1 MKQKLIECVPNIS
14 DGRNPST
21 VAACAQAVASV
32 PGVRVLNFSSDSDHN
47 RSVITFIGSPEGV
60 IEASVRLCK
69 KATELIDLTRH
80 SGEHPRVGA
89 VDVVPFVPLRNVTM
103 EETVTVAKRAG
114 ERICREA
121 GIPVY
126 LYEEAASAPHRRNL
140 ADVRRGE
147 FEGLPEKT
155 KNPDWLPDF
164 GEGFHPTAGVCAV
177 GARNF
182 LIAFNIEL
190 STADVKIAKKIARTV
205 RQSGGGL
212 SNVKAIGV
220 ELHEKN
226 TAQVSINMTDFNVT
240 PLYRALELVKTE
252 AKRWG
257 VTVKGTELIG
267 LTPMKALADSAAY
280 YLQLENYDF
289 NSQIIENYLL

>member
-14 DGRNPST
+14 EGRNPST
-21 VAACAQAVASV
+21 VAACADAAASV
-32 PGVRVLNFSSDSDHN
+32 PGVKVLNFSSDSDHN

-60 IEASVRLCK
+60 TEAAVRLCK
-69 KATELIDLTRH
+69 KASELIDLTHH

-114 ERICREA
+114 ERICKEA

-126 LYEEAASAPHRRNL
+126 LYEDAASAPHRRNL
-140 ADVRRGE
+140 ADIRRGE
-147 FEGLPEKT
+147 FEGLAEKT

-190 STADVKIAKKIARTV
+190 STADVGIAKKIARTV

-220 ELHEKN
+220 ELHERN

-257 VTVKGTELIG
+257 VAVKGTELIG

-280 YLQLENYDF
+280 YLQLENYNFD
-289 NSQIIENYLL
+289 SQIIENYLL